1 MALTDTEI
9 KKAKPLEVSV
19 PGHALRCR
27 PETSVTSPLRGLW
40 FELSG
45 HEKTYIQPSR
55 PWEGWGAAT
64 QCNVRIRTHH
74 LSMSALAICAH
85 DMIGHMVF
93 RFRLATSQKQACSVI
108 RRTNSGRSRHQ
119 HPARSA
125 KSN

>member
-55 PWEGWGAAT
+55 PWEGWGAGFMAFHAFHT
-64 QCNVRIRTHH
+64 
-74 LSMSALAICAH
+74 LSFPWPA
-85 DMIGHMVF
+85 F
-93 RFRLATSQKQACSVI
+93 RAQMLDKPI
-108 RRTNSGRSRHQ
+108 RRH
-119 HPARSA
+119 AV
-125 KSN
+125 